1 MIQELEKDKWL
12 CTLSQKKFKAPEFVR
27 KHILNKFG
35 ENVEEV
41 KMDVE
46 FFNNYIRDDK
56 RPSMPMAP
64 PSLTN
69 RGQEE
74 PRQMKRPIE
83 MTTGRREFQ
92 VYIFSMY
99 GVIRT
104 FFYESFRTS
113 RQQREASR
121 RGWGTEEYASPTL
134 PKILEPSWTT
144 ATLIALLLST
154 LTSRQFERLQIGC
167 GRLEPR
173 HNLLAKNTMCLFMK
187 M

>member
-92 VYIFSMY
+92 VYIFS
-99 GVIRT
+99 IRV
-104 FFYESFRTS
+104 EICRDRHDRWSCKIC
-113 RQQREASR
+113 ASCVN
-121 RGWGTEEYASPTL
+121 
-134 PKILEPSWTT
+134 
-144 ATLIALLLST
+144 
-154 LTSRQFERLQIGC
+154 F
-167 GRLEPR
+167 PR
-173 HNLLAKNTMCLFMK
+173 K
-187 M
+187 

>member
-1 MIQELEKDKWL
+1 MGVDKVVAKINDRTEMFIKEREAADSPEAVKLGLKVEADEVEKFMSASMQELEKDKWL

-83 MTTGRREFQ
+83 ITTGRREFQ
-92 VYIFSMY
+92 DQPPAKRSI
-99 GVIRT
+99 
-104 FFYESFRTS
+104 
-113 RQQREASR
+113 
-121 RGWGTEEYASPTL
+121 
-134 PKILEPSWTT
+134 K
-144 ATLIALLLST
+144 
-154 LTSRQFERLQIGC
+154 ERLGN
-167 GRLEPR
+167 GGVRVTHAAKDPR
-173 HNLLAKNTMCLFMK
+173 AIVDYSDVDSFAVVDFDF
-187 M
+187 

>member
-92 VYIFSMY
+92 VHIFSIYVFSM
-99 GVIRT
+99 RT
-104 FFYESFRTS
+104 KD
-113 RQQREASR
+113 
-121 RGWGTEEYASPTL
+121 L
-134 PKILEPSWTT
+134 
-144 ATLIALLLST
+144 
-154 LTSRQFERLQIGC
+154 
-167 GRLEPR
+167 
-173 HNLLAKNTMCLFMK
+173 NLLGPAASKEKHQGEVGERRSTRHPRCQRSSSHRGLQRR
-187 M
+187 

>member
-92 VYIFSMY
+92 VYIFS
-99 GVIRT
+99 IRV
-104 FFYESFRTS
+104 EICRDRHDGRSCKIC
-113 RQQREASR
+113 ASCVNFP
-121 RGWGTEEYASPTL
+121 GKQLDFS
-134 PKILEPSWTT
+134 
-144 ATLIALLLST
+144 
-154 LTSRQFERLQIGC
+154 
-167 GRLEPR
+167 
-173 HNLLAKNTMCLFMK
+173 HNLRRTIYTKCDFALKL
-187 M
+187 

>member
-83 MTTGRREFQ
+83 ITTGRREFQ
-92 VYIFSMY
+92 VYIFS
-99 GVIRT
+99 IRVEICRDRHDQRSCNICAGCVN
-104 FFYESFRTS
+104 FPGEQRDFSHNFFRTT
-113 RQQREASR
+113 RFTHQ
-121 RGWGTEEYASPTL
+121 
-134 PKILEPSWTT
+134 
-144 ATLIALLLST
+144 
-154 LTSRQFERLQIGC
+154 
-167 GRLEPR
+167 
-173 HNLLAKNTMCLFMK
+173 M
-187 M
+187 

>member
-83 MTTGRREFQ
+83 ITTGRREFQ
-92 VYIFSMY
+92 VYIFS
-99 GVIRT
+99 IRV
-104 FFYESFRTS
+104 EICRD
-113 RQQREASR
+113 RHDR
-121 RGWGTEEYASPTL
+121 RS
-134 PKILEPSWTT
+134 
-144 ATLIALLLST
+144 
-154 LTSRQFERLQIGC
+154 
-167 GRLEPR
+167 
-173 HNLLAKNTMCLFMK
+173 
-187 M
+187 

>member
-83 MTTGRREFQ
+83 ITTGRREFQ
-92 VYIFSMY
+92 VFIFSN
-99 GVIRT
+99 
-104 FFYESFRTS
+104 
-113 RQQREASR
+113 Q
-121 RGWGTEEYASPTL
+121 
-134 PKILEPSWTT
+134 
-144 ATLIALLLST
+144 
-154 LTSRQFERLQIGC
+154 
-167 GRLEPR
+167 
-173 HNLLAKNTMCLFMK
+173 
-187 M
+187 

>member
-83 MTTGRREFQ
+83 ITTGRREFQ
-92 VYIFSMY
+92 VYIFS
-99 GVIRT
+99 IRVEICGDRHERQSCKICAGCVN
-104 FFYESFRTS
+104 FPGEQRNFSHNLCRTS
-113 RQQREASR
+113 RF
-121 RGWGTEEYASPTL
+121 THT
-134 PKILEPSWTT
+134 KCDF
-144 ATLIALLLST
+144 ALKL
-154 LTSRQFERLQIGC
+154 
-167 GRLEPR
+167 
-173 HNLLAKNTMCLFMK
+173 
-187 M
+187 